1 MTHRISVLRQNKTPL
16 SFKCDNLSRN
26 IPFPFSFATKPAS
39 VRRGRAHSPRCF
51 ACALVPCS
59 RAPRPCPVARSRCAR
74 TARVPLRGPVARAP
88 PVSRCAVPLRAPRPC
103 GLAVGRDVPIAPPRH
118 RRGARLG
125 IPRPLARAPR
135 HYTRSLPGRRD
146 RDIAP
151 YRHYTRALPTCIAR
165 GGSPSLCFYTSR
177 SKALYAPLC

>member
-26 IPFPFSFATKPAS
+26 MPFPFSFAKNRPPCAVA
-39 VRRGRAHSPRCF
+39 VRIRRV
-51 ACALVPCS
+51 AL
-59 RAPRPCPVARSRCAR
+59 RAPSCPVPAR

-88 PVSRCAVPLRAPRPC
+88 PVSRCAVPLRAHRPC

-118 RRGARLG
+118 CPRWLTAAVRG
-125 IPRPLARAPR
+125 LASRIFRTQNSRR
-135 HYTRSLPGRRD
+135 HYPRALPGRRD

-151 YRHYTRALPTCIAR
+151 YRHTPAHYARALPTCIAR